1 MKRRTYLKSVLAG
14 ACSLAAA
21 GPAASNAATDG
32 GRKVQLHVDLSVD
45 PAKEPEMLHNFK
57 TIFGPAAA
65 KQPGYIDMQML
76 KLHSAIQGS
85 APAGLNYRFVLT
97 YASEELRQK
106 WVASETHKKVWPTIE
121 RTLSSTNYTVLLF
134 EVA

>member
-1 MKRRTYLKSVLAG
+1 MKRRTYLKSVLEGAG
-14 ACSLAAA
+14 LLAVAGPVAANAAA
-21 GPAASNAATDG
+21 DG
-32 GRKVQLHVDLSVD
+32 GGKIELHVDLSVD

-57 TIFGPAAA
+57 TIFCPAAS
-65 KQPGYIDMQML
+65 KQPGYIDVQML

-85 APAGLNYRFVLT
+85 APTALNYRFVLT

-121 RTLSSTNYTVLLF
+121 KTLSSTNYTVLLF
-134 EVA
+134 DVA

>member
-14 ACSLAAA
+14 ACSLTAVS
-21 GPAASNAATDG
+21 PAASNAAAAAG
-32 GRKVQLHVDLSVD
+32 GKIQLHVDLSVN
-45 PAKEPEMLHNFK
+45 PTKEPEMLHNFK

-65 KQPGYIDMQML
+65 KQPGYIDVQML

-134 EVA
+134 DVA

>member
-1 MKRRTYLKSVLAG
+1 MKRRSYLESVLAW
-14 ACSLAAA
+14 ACSLAVAA
-21 GPAASNAATDG
+21 PAASNAAANG
-32 GRKVQLHVDLSVD
+32 VGKIELHVDLSVD

-57 TIFGPAAA
+57 TIFYPAAA
-65 KQPGYIDMQML
+65 KQPGYIDVQML

-106 WVASETHKKVWPTIE
+106 WVASETHNKVWPTIE
-121 RTLSSTNYTVLLF
+121 KTLSSTNYTVLLF
-134 EVA
+134 DVA